1 MSAIHP
7 NDVDRVRAAWETAVT
22 HQSHYNTD
30 YRLRCADGIYRW
42 FNARGVPMLGADGS
56 VLKWFG
62 VILSI
67 AGSARMARSEF
78 DLRPAR
84 ADQFEEITPSAL
96 RAARALLDWPAEKLA
111 EMAGVSRSTI
121 RRLENGEATTSPR
134 RGSIKKILSVLARQ
148 SIRCV
153 GQDGVI
159 EGVLDRQ
166 IKMTAETFAKS
177 PSHSTH

>member
-67 AGSARMARSEF
+67 AGSARMARSEV

-84 ADQFEEITPSAL
+84 ADQFEEITPGAL
-96 RAARALLDWPAEKLA
+96 RAARASGLACGETCRDGGSVPLYHSQTGEWRGDDQPA
-111 EMAGVSRSTI
+111 
-121 RRLENGEATTSPR
+121 
-134 RGSIKKILSVLARQ
+134 ARQ
-148 SIRCV
+148 HQENPQRTGPAKHSMRWAGRC
-153 GQDGVI
+153 D
-159 EGVLDRQ
+159 
-166 IKMTAETFAKS
+166 
-177 PSHSTH
+177 